1 MRTIVDDFLGER
13 VHSRAHECDRI
24 EEMRSFESAF
34 WISAAGLVANAAI
47 LLGPVGTDRL
57 VAVALATLLALAV
70 VFFLGKA
77 LSERLWHNP
86 LRSEMTE

>member
-70 VFFLGKA
+70 VFLFLK
-77 LSERLWHNP
+77 NQ
-86 LRSEMTE
+86 

>member
-1 MRTIVDDFLGER
+1 MRRLVGDVFGKP
-13 VHSRAHECDRI
+13 VHCRTHECDRI

-34 WISAAGLVANAAI
+34 WISAAGLVANAAV

-57 VAVALATLLALAV
+57 MAVALATLLAIAV

-77 LSERLWHNP
+77 LSQRL
-86 LRSEMTE
+86 

>member
-1 MRTIVDDFLGER
+1 MRTTVGDLLGGPVR
-13 VHSRAHECDRI
+13 SRAHECDRI

-57 VAVALATLLALAV
+57 MAVILATLLAIAV

-77 LSERLWHNP
+77 LSERLWRNP
-86 LRSEMTE
+86 DQK